1 MNYSLFTEDEKKK
14 INDQLGIF
22 GFPTQSNNVGSS
34 YSEDKQKLLDDYEL
48 KKEAL
53 DSIVQSGDEELDTYA
68 DNYNSL
74 GSRAARA
81 LQSLGASY
89 QGKDPTAV
97 FNAQQLMKQNDIK
110 NILDRNKNK
119 RDLAY
124 TQAKDVLSRI
134 DNLDKL
140 ETDRK
145 KNELEQQRW
154 EKAFERQQ
162 NLDQINQSNAD
173 RNYNLELQKL
183 NLTKDLQNQKAAQS
197 EEQAKNKLILE
208 DQDYS
213 NLDKN
218 ADFAYD
224 KRVFNNLNKNKRAKQ
239 NAVSTFGYAVAQSY
253 GIDPKDQTKWV
264 EDNMRSGRLPSI
276 NDPFE
281 VMNQKVNIIM
291 SQHPAYKRMKARQE
305 DAQAKGSMVGQKM
318 TLNGKEYIY
327 NGDGSLTDTQTF
339 ETYEQD
345 EKGNFKK
352 VQDANFYGVK

>member
-1 MNYSLFTEDEKKK
+1 MNYLD
-14 INDQLGIF
+14 DR
-22 GFPTQSNNVGSS
+22 
-34 YSEDKQKLLDDYEL
+34 QKLIDDYEL
-48 KKEAL
+48 KKQAL
-53 DSIVQSGDEELDTYA
+53 DTIVQTGDEELDNYA

-81 LQSLGASY
+81 LQSLGASF

-97 FNAQQLMKQNDIK
+97 FNAQQQRKQNDIN
-110 NILDRNKNK
+110 NIINRNKGK

-173 RNYNLELQKL
+173 RNYNLD
-183 NLTKDLQNQKAAQS
+183 KDRQNQKAAQS

-224 KRVFNNLNKNKRAKQ
+224 KGVFNNLTKSGKRAKQ

-281 VMNQKVNIIM
+281 VMNQKVHIIM

-305 DAQAKGSMVGQKM
+305 EAQAKGSMVGQKM

>member
-1 MNYSLFTEDEKKK
+1 MNYLD
-14 INDQLGIF
+14 DR
-22 GFPTQSNNVGSS
+22 
-34 YSEDKQKLLDDYEL
+34 QKLLDDYEL

-53 DSIVQSGDEELDTYA
+53 DSIVQFGDEELDNYA

-74 GSRAARA
+74 GSRSARA
-81 LQSLGASY
+81 LQSLGASF

-97 FNAQQLMKQNDIK
+97 FNAQQQMKQNDIN
-110 NILDRNKNK
+110 NILNRNRNK

-154 EKAFERQQ
+154 EKSFERQQ